1 MCIETRYIMPTCLF
15 SNLNIK
21 ETGHSRLGYST
32 KDDLRSV
39 VGPNVKP
46 MDDKRQI
53 MVPEQTDI
61 SCLTGVPEEHI
72 KTRRVK
78 IYVPAKNAMQSG
90 VFGTRRWKIDFDT
103 RERWENPLMGWTSS
117 ADPLSNMA
125 VEFKSPEDAMEFC
138 EKNGW
143 EYYLEEKKEPKFKPK
158 SYGANFSWNKK
169 TRVSTK

>member
-1 MCIETRYIMPTCLF
+1 MSLVTQ
-15 SNLNIK
+15 
-21 ETGHSRLGYST
+21 TGLRCFKRLIPQIASRGYST
-32 KDDLRSV
+32 ADPDTPGALVAPIERTAEV
-39 VGPNVKP
+39 RAP
-46 MDDKRQI
+46 KREI
-53 MVPEQTDI
+53 LVPEQADI

-72 KTRRVK
+72 KTRRVR
-78 IYVPAKNAMQSG
+78 IFVPAKNAMQSG
-90 VFGTRRWKIDFDT
+90 VFGTRRWKIEFDT
-103 RERWENPLMGWTSS
+103 RERWENPLMGWASS

-125 VEFKSPEDAMEFC
+125 VEFRSPEDAMDFC

>member
-1 MCIETRYIMPTCLF
+1 MSLVTKTGLRCFTRLIPQIE
-15 SNLNIK
+15 
-21 ETGHSRLGYST
+21 SRGYST

-46 MDDKRQI
+46 IDDKREI

-103 RERWENPLMGWTSS
+103 RERWENPLMGWASS

>member
-1 MCIETRYIMPTCLF
+1 MM
-15 SNLNIK
+15 
-21 ETGHSRLGYST
+21 GYMSLLT
-32 KDDLRSV
+32 LQCYFLILCYFIV
-39 VGPNVKP
+39 
-46 MDDKRQI
+46 
-53 MVPEQTDI
+53 QTDI

-169 TRVSTK
+169 TRVSTKQCYRDSKCFHLYQTVNIGY

>member
-1 MCIETRYIMPTCLF
+1 MSLVTKTGFRCFKRLIPQIAARGYAT
-15 SNLNIK
+15 SD
-21 ETGHSRLGYST
+21 ETGS
-32 KDDLRSV
+32 SV
-39 VGPNVKP
+39 APTMKTNVIPEQK
-46 MDDKRQI
+46 QI
-53 MVPEQTDI
+53 TVPEQADI

-72 KTRRVK
+72 KTRRVR

-90 VFGTRRWKIDFDT
+90 VFGTRRWKIEFDT
-103 RERWENPLMGWTSS
+103 RERWENPLMGWASS

-125 VEFKSPEDAMEFC
+125 VEFKSPEDAMDFC

-143 EYYLEEKKEPKFKPK
+143 EYHVEERKEPTFKPK